1 MWGVTLWCA
10 ATWLRWTI
18 LFTLTVL
25 AGWWWL
31 GSAHGGFVLLCLVA
45 AIAELYVTRALL
57 REWHDEAR
65 LSWWW
70 SP

>member
-18 LFTLTVL
+18 LFALAVL
-25 AGWWWL
+25 ASWWWL
-31 GSAHGGFVLLCLVA
+31 GTEHGGFVLIGLAA
-45 AIAELYVTRALL
+45 AIAELYITRALI
-57 REWHDEAR
+57 REWCSEAR
-65 LSWWW
+65 VSWWW

>member
-10 ATWLRWTI
+10 ATWLRWTL
-18 LFTLTVL
+18 LFALAVL
-25 AGWWWL
+25 AAWWWF
-31 GSAHGGFVLLCLVA
+31 GTEHGVFVLICLVGA
-45 AIAELYVTRALL
+45 VAELYVTRALV
-57 REWHDEAR
+57 REWCSEAR